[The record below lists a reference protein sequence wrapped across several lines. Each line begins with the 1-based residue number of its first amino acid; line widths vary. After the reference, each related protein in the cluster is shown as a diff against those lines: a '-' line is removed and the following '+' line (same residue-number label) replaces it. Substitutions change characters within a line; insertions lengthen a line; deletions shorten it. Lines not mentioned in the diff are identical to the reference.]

1 MNISSVSCS
10 HVNNTHIAHYLY
22 KHAACGHCC
31 CVSPAGGLI
40 SAIFDE
46 TFGVLLYAAGRW
58 GHADCTM
65 VFTARLEVDYKKV
78 RPVLTPLA
86 VVVGV

>member
-1 MNISSVSCS
+1 VLK
-10 HVNNTHIAHYLY
+10 V
-22 KHAACGHCC
+22 ACEERVRSTDCFCLLG
-31 CVSPAGGLI
+31 CVCAAGGFI

-58 GHADCTM
+58 GHMDFTM

-78 RPVLTPLA
+78 
-86 VVVGV
+86 

>member
-1 MNISSVSCS
+1 M
-10 HVNNTHIAHYLY
+10 YLTLLLPALRY
-22 KHAACGHCC
+22 VCA
-31 CVSPAGGLI
+31 AGGFI

-58 GHADCTM
+58 GHMDFTM

-78 RPVLTPLA
+78 WHTSSR
-86 VVVGV
+86 

>member
-1 MNISSVSCS
+1 MSVLVRDSWLKS
-10 HVNNTHIAHYLY
+10 T
-22 KHAACGHCC
+22 AAAPRACP
-31 CVSPAGGLI
+31 VSVGGLI

-58 GHADCTM
+58 GHFDLTM

-78 RPVLTPLA
+78 CTP
-86 VVVGV
+86 

>member
-1 MNISSVSCS
+1 MLLLLLLLLLC
-10 HVNNTHIAHYLY
+10 HTHIPCQHT
-22 KHAACGHCC
+22 
-31 CVSPAGGLI
+31 GGLI

-58 GHADCTM
+58 GHFDCTM

-78 RPVLTPLA
+78 RAALKLWSYKV
-86 VVVGV
+86 